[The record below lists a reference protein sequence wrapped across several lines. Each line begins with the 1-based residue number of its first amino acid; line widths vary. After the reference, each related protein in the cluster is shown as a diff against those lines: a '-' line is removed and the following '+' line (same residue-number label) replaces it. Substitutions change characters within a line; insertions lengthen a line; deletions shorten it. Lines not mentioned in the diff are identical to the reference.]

1 LTSPRTSA
9 YKAVAVYERPFWR
22 ERNGGE
28 FIALDVPDSAVF
40 DTTAPDGPGHLC
52 VLISGPEAR
61 GIDGLD
67 AADRRKAVPG
77 PLIPHVGP
85 EVFEP
90 ASWHAKSWHLDEF
103 AGGGYIA
110 LPNPGTTDGLVP
122 MSSVPVGDIHW
133 AGSETASDHPGYLDG
148 AIEAG
153 ERAATEVIEAP
164 ARTG

>member
-1 LTSPRTSA
+1 MTSPRTSA

-28 FIALDVPDSAVF
+28 FIVLDVPDSAVF
-40 DTTAPDGPGHLC
+40 DTTAPDGHGRLC

-61 GIDGLD
+61 ALRRPRRREHHCGLDGLD
-67 AADRRKAVPG
+67 AADRRKAVLG

-85 EVFEP
+85 EVLEP

-122 MSSVPVGDIHW
+122 MSSVPIGDIHW

-148 AIEAG
+148 AIGAG
-153 ERAATEVIEAP
+153 
-164 ARTG
+164 GH